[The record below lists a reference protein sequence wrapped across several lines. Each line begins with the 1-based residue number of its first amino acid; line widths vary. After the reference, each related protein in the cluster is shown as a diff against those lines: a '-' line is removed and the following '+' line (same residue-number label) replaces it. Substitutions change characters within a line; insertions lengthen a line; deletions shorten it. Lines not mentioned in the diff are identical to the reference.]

1 MCTHQH
7 THEKPTRRTILSTIL
22 PAAILTKNVFSQ
34 SAPDM
39 AERFRQMSAEAEK
52 KGLAEPF
59 KGITIDGT
67 VEPGL
72 FPLHST
78 GVSTEPVRHA
88 AEKFLASLT
97 KEQRD
102 RTMFAIDDPEWR
114 KWMNQHFYVRQ
125 GVSLKEM
132 TETQRAAAFGLLAAS
147 LSARGMKLTRD
158 IMKLN
163 ETLAELSDDHQF
175 LGEGFYFFTVM
186 GKPSA
191 TEPWGFQLDG
201 HHGII
206 NYFVRGDQVVMTPY
220 FTGSEPVTA
229 TSGKYKGLSIL
240 QDEQNHGLEML
251 LALDDKQRARAVLNP
266 VKTKNYNLT
275 EAWHDNVVL
284 DYAGARVADF
294 TPQQRGQILRL
305 IELYV
310 GNMDE
315 GHARV
320 KMDEVMRQHER
331 THFAWIGGSEP
342 DSVFYYR
349 IHSPVILIEFDHQ
362 SPANLRKFAKDPSMP
377 TREHIHCVVRTPNG
391 NDYGKDL
398 LRQHY
403 LAHVHV

>member
-1 MCTHQH
+1 MCTHHHQ
-7 THEKPTRRTILSTIL
+7 PTRRTILSTIL
-22 PAAILTKNVFSQ
+22 PAAILTGKISAQ
-34 SAPDM
+34 SSPDM
-39 AERFRQMSAEAEK
+39 AERFRQMSAEYEK

-59 KGITIDGT
+59 KGITINGT

-72 FPLHST
+72 FGLHST
-78 GVSTEPVRHA
+78 GVSTAPVRVA
-88 AEKFLASLT
+88 AERFLASLT

-132 TETQRAAAFGLLAAS
+132 TEKQRSAALGLLSAS

-163 ETLAELSDDHQF
+163 EVLAELSDDHEF
-175 LGEGFYFFTVM
+175 LGEWFYNFTVM

-191 TEPWGFQLDG
+191 TEPWGYQLDG
-201 HHGII
+201 HHNII
-206 NYFVRGDQVVMTPY
+206 NYFVRGDQVVMTPH

-229 TSGKYKGLSIL
+229 KGISIL
-240 QDEQNHGLEML
+240 QNEQNRGLDML
-251 LALDDKQRARAVLNP
+251 LALDESLRAKAVLNP
-266 VKTKNYNLT
+266 VKTKNYNLA
-275 EAWHDNVVL
+275 EAWQDNLVL

-294 TPQQRGQILRL
+294 SPPTRSQLL
-305 IELYV
+305 DLVDLYV

-320 KMDEVMRQHER
+320 KMDEVKKYIDR

-362 SPANLRKFAKDPSMP
+362 SPANLRKFAKDQLP
-377 TREHIHCVVRTPNG
+377 TRQHIHCVVRTPNG

>member
-125 GVSLKEM
+125 GISLKEM
-132 TETQRAAAFGLLAAS
+132 TEAQRAAAFGLLAAS

-220 FTGSEPVTA
+220 FTGSEPVIA

-251 LALDDKQRARAVLNP
+251 LALDEKQRARAVLNP

-275 EAWHDNVVL
+275 EAWQDNVVL
-284 DYAGARVADF
+284 DYAGVRVADF

-305 IELYV
+305 IDLYV

-362 SPANLRKFAKDPSMP
+362 SPANLRKFAKDPTMP

>member
-1 MCTHQH
+1 MCTHPH
-7 THEKPTRRTILSTIL
+7 TNDKPTRRTILSTIL
-22 PAAILTKNVFSQ
+22 PAAILTKNLFSQ
-34 SAPDM
+34 SSPDM
-39 AERFRQMSAEAEK
+39 AERFRQMSADYEK

-59 KGITIDGT
+59 KGITTNGT
-67 VEPGL
+67 VETGL
-72 FPLHST
+72 FPLQSS

-102 RTMFAIDDPEWR
+102 RTMFAIDDQEWR

-125 GVSLKEM
+125 GISLKEM
-132 TETQRAAAFGLLAAS
+132 TETQRSAAFGLLAAS
-147 LSARGMKLTRD
+147 LSARGLKLTRD

-175 LGEGFYFFTVM
+175 LGEWFYYFTVM

-201 HHGII
+201 HHAII

-229 TSGKYKGLSIL
+229 TSGKYKGVSIL
-240 QDEQNHGLEML
+240 QDEQNNGLEML
-251 LALDDKQRARAVLNP
+251 LALDDAQRARAVLNP
-266 VKTKNYNLT
+266 IKTKNYNLT
-275 EAWHDNVVL
+275 EAWQDNLIL
-284 DYAGARVADF
+284 DYAGARVEDF
-294 TPQQRGQILRL
+294 KSGQRGQLLRL
-305 IELYV
+305 VELYV

-315 GHARV
+315 GHSRV
-320 KMDEVMRQHER
+320 KMDEVMRNIDR
-331 THFAWIGGSEP
+331 THFAWIGGSDP
-342 DSVFYYR
+342 GSVFYYR

-362 SPANLRKFAKDPSMP
+362 SPANLRKFAKDPTMP
-377 TREHIHCVVRTPNG
+377 AREHIHCVVRTPNG